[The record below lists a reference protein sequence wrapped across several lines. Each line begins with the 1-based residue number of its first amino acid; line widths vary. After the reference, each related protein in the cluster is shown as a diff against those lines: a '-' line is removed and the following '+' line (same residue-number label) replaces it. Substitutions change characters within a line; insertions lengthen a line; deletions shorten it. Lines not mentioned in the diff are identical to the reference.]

1 MSLQEMR
8 GFLCN
13 SDTNQGTREKGRA
26 KRPPENNSHEDKST
40 EFCLMKN
47 NKNHIVTL

>member
-1 MSLQEMR
+1 MSLQEIR

-13 SDTNQGTREKGRA
+13 SDTNQGTRGKGGA
-26 KRPPENNSHEDKST
+26 KRPPESNSYEDKST

-47 NKNHIVTL
+47 NKDHIITL